1 MPDNLEV
8 VLLSLAWAAPV
19 VLLGLIALW
28 LLRGKSIT
36 AHVSI
41 IVLIAVLS
49 VISGVIGV
57 SYAMFLSPHDRGVVL
72 LVVGVAGA
80 VALVSALVI
89 GRRLGRQS
97 VWEREA
103 IGRERAL
110 EQSRRDLVAWVSH
123 DLRTPLAAL
132 RAMAEALEDGLI
144 SVPEQQRAYFHQIRT
159 ETDRL
164 ARMVDDLFEL
174 SRIHAGALSLHFDA
188 VPLADVVSD
197 VVATVSPT
205 AQAKR
210 VLIRAE
216 AMTWPVVRASDG
228 ELSRVIYNLLANA
241 IRHTPTDGAVVV
253 AGGTDDQGP
262 WFAVRDACGGIP
274 PQDLPRVFDVAF
286 RGAAER
292 PPDSGGGLGLAIAR
306 GLVEAHHGTIGVVNV
321 AGGCQFV
328 VRLPA
333 PNPS

>member
-1 MPDNLEV
+1 MPDNLV
-8 VLLSLAWAAPV
+8 VILLSMAWASPV
-19 VLLGLIALW
+19 VVIGLVALW

-72 LVVGVAGA
+72 MVVGVAGA
-80 VALVSALVI
+80 IALASALVI

-103 IGRERAL
+103 IARERAL

-132 RAMAEALEDGLI
+132 RAMAEALEDGVI
-144 SVPEQQRAYFHQIRT
+144 NAPEQQHAYYHQIRT

-188 VPLADVVSD
+188 VPLADLVSD

-210 VLIRAE
+210 VSIHAE
-216 AMTWPVVRASDG
+216 ALSWPVVQASDG

-241 IRHTPTDGAVVV
+241 IRHTPSDGGIVV
-253 AGGTDDQGP
+253 AAGTDDSGP
-262 WFAVRDACGGIP
+262 WFAVRDA
-274 PQDLPRVFDVAF
+274 
-286 RGAAER
+286 
-292 PPDSGGGLGLAIAR
+292 
-306 GLVEAHHGTIGVVNV
+306 
-321 AGGCQFV
+321 
-328 VRLPA
+328 
-333 PNPS
+333 